1 MYVARETAPGPK
13 KLLALDGGGLRGLI
27 SLQILRRIEE
37 IYRERRKRADLVLAD
52 EFDYV
57 AGTSTGAIIASAISL
72 GFSVDRIED
81 LYNALGPKLFK
92 KRRLLGRIW
101 SVYEGDAVGNEL
113 AKEFGEDTTFGSE
126 KLQSLLLCVLQNAST
141 DSPWPLSNCS
151 TAKYNVRDRVDCNL
165 DLPLWEVVRSSTA
178 APIFFPPEPMQLGDQ
193 EFMFQDGGVTAYN
206 NPAFIQ
212 FVMATAPA
220 YGLNWPTGPD
230 NLLTVSVGTG
240 SMPKANLGADV
251 GDYHLKR
258 NLQNVISFLMNS
270 ASIEQDR
277 LCRLF
282 GDCRYG
288 AALDAEVGD
297 LLAPGA
303 AVAPLFSY
311 VRYNLDISQRG
322 LDSIGLA
329 DIASKDVAKLD
340 GVKGMPDL
348 ARIGRVA
355 AEQVQLEH
363 FAGFI

>member
-1 MYVARETAPGPK
+1 MYAARETAPGPK

-27 SLQILRRIEE
+27 SLQVLRRIET
-37 IYRERRKRADLVLAD
+37 ICREHRKRPDLVLAD

-72 GFSVDRIED
+72 GYSVDRIED

-92 KRRLLGRIW
+92 KRRLFGRIW
-101 SVYEGDAVGNEL
+101 SVYGGEAVGAEL
-113 AKEFGEDTTFGSE
+113 ANEFGADTTFGSDQ
-126 KLQSLLLCVLQNAST
+126 LRTLLLCVLQNAST
-141 DSPWPLSNCS
+141 DSPWPLSNCT
-151 TAKYNVRDRVDCNL
+151 TAKYNLRDRDDCNL

-178 APIFFPPEPMQLGDQ
+178 APVFFPPEPMQLGHQ

-220 YGLNWPTGPD
+220 YGLNWPTGAD
-230 NLLTVSVGTG
+230 NLLTVSIGAG
-240 SMPKANLGADV
+240 SMPKANRGADV
-251 GDYHLKR
+251 GDFHLKR

-282 GDCRYG
+282 GNCRYG
-288 AALDAEVGD
+288 AALDREVGALD
-297 LLAPGA
+297 APDSA
-303 AVAPLFSY
+303 ITPLFSY
-311 VRYNLDISQRG
+311 VRYNTDISQSG
-322 LDSIGLA
+322 LDESGLS
-329 DIASKDVAKLD
+329 DIESKDVAKLD
-340 GVKGMPDL
+340 GVKSMPDL

-355 AEQVQLEH
+355 ARQVEVDH

>member
-1 MYVARETAPGPK
+1 MYAARETAPGPK

-27 SLQILRRIEE
+27 SLQVLRRIEE
-37 IYRERRKRADLVLAD
+37 IYRERRKRPDLVLAD

-57 AGTSTGAIIASAISL
+57 AGTSTGAIIAAAISL
-72 GFSVDRIED
+72 GFSVDRIETI
-81 LYNALGPKLFK
+81 YNALGPKLFK
-92 KRRLLGRIW
+92 KRSLFGRIW
-101 SVYEGDAVGNEL
+101 SVYEGEAVAKEL
-113 AKEFGEDTTFGSE
+113 AAEFGADTTFGSE

-141 DSPWPLSNCS
+141 DSPWPLSNCT
-151 TAKYNVRDRVDCNL
+151 TAKYNMRDREDCNL
-165 DLPLWEVVRSSTA
+165 DLPLWEVVRASTA

-240 SMPKANLGADV
+240 SMPKANLDTDV

-288 AALDAEVGD
+288 ATVDREVGT
-297 LLAPGA
+297 LQGPGSA
-303 AVAPLFSY
+303 IAPLFSY
-311 VRYNLDISQRG
+311 IRYNLDISQDG
-322 LDSIGLA
+322 LDGIGLS
-329 DIASKDVAKLD
+329 DIKSKDVAKLD

-355 AEQVQLEH
+355 AKQVEIDH